1 MHVRLPNEGNEHVD
15 VGELNHSSSNALLT
29 ISEVTTV
36 KAVETLMI
44 GSPSTM
50 STRNGR
56 RPQRAKDEM
65 TAPMDSLCILAS
77 SRAASTTSLSISK
90 VVRTSRCQCISMRTT
105 LFLIGRGCR
114 SWYTVGMV
122 PDEVAR
128 SAGLV
133 PQWARRRI
141 AIEPLAGGITNRNF
155 VAVVDGT
162 RYVLRVP
169 GERTELLGI
178 DRAGEQQA
186 ARRAAEL
193 GIGPPIVGDLPTI
206 GTLIT
211 ELVPGHHL
219 TGDGF
224 IARLD
229 GVVSHIRRL
238 HDSGPLDSSF
248 AIHRIVEAHGRDG
261 ALYGVTVPPIFSEL
275 VEQSHRIEA
284 AFATAPQPL
293 VACHNDLLPANVL
306 FADERVW
313 LLDYEYAGMNERFFD
328 LGNLSVNAGL
338 DDAADER
345 LLRLY
350 LGRQPNESA
359 WARLQL
365 MKIMSEFREGMWAVV
380 QQAIST
386 LDTDFVTYA
395 EERLGN
401 CERLVGATEYESWLL
416 AATDPVQSWSDNDDD
431 NES

>member
-1 MHVRLPNEGNEHVD
+1 MVARRDDEVVRL
-15 VGELNHSSSNALLT
+15 
-29 ISEVTTV
+29 
-36 KAVETLMI
+36 
-44 GSPSTM
+44 
-50 STRNGR
+50 
-56 RPQRAKDEM
+56 
-65 TAPMDSLCILAS
+65 
-77 SRAASTTSLSISK
+77 
-90 VVRTSRCQCISMRTT
+90 
-105 LFLIGRGCR
+105 
-114 SWYTVGMV
+114 
-122 PDEVAR
+122 
-128 SAGLV
+128 AGLV
-133 PQWARRRI
+133 PQWAGRRI

-155 VAVVDGT
+155 VATLDAGLAGEARLGSVAGGQ
-162 RYVLRVP
+162 YVLRVP

-193 GIGPPIVGDLPTI
+193 GIGPPIVGDLPII

-219 TGDGF
+219 RGDGF

-229 GVVSHIRRL
+229 GIVSLIRRL

-248 AIHRIVEAHGRDG
+248 AIHRIVEAHGRDA
-261 ALYGVTVPPIFSEL
+261 ALHGVTVPPIFSEL

-284 AFATAPQPL
+284 AFAVAPQPL

-328 LGNLSVNAGL
+328 LGNLSVNACL
-338 DDAADER
+338 DAAADEC

-350 LGRQPNESA
+350 LGRLPNESA
-359 WARLQL
+359 CARLQL

-401 CERLVGATEYESWLL
+401 CERLVGATEYESWLR
-416 AATDPVQSWSDNDDD
+416 AATDPVQ
-431 NES
+431 